1 MNIQIISGTINITN
15 LPGFLRQLADIGEGH
30 NITVQ
35 AVNAD
40 LLTGSRHLMFAVEKA
55 IRSFDSG
62 RNIAN
67 NLGMEIMLYAAGTR
81 QIERALGL
89 GVRMGENRIAMVLV
103 GENGIDDALVHVS
116 ELLDTVDP
124 IVLDYSDIRK
134 KDIQEFFTIT
144 SDELETVD
152 ETKIPELVLERVA
165 LVDVVK

>member
-15 LPGFLRQLADIGEGH
+15 LPGFLKQLTDIGEPH

-40 LLTGSRHLMFAVEKA
+40 LLTGSRHFMFAVKKA
-55 IRSFDSG
+55 IRSFESG

-89 GVRMGENRIAMVLV
+89 GVRIGENRIALVLV
-103 GENGIDDALVHVS
+103 GEKGIDDALVQVS

-124 IVLDYSDIRK
+124 TVLDYSGAQKGGIL
-134 KDIQEFFTIT
+134 EFFSIT
-144 SDELETVD
+144 PDELDAVD
-152 ETKIPELVLERVA
+152 EGNIPELVLERVA
-165 LVDVVK
+165 LVDIIK

>member
-15 LPGFLRQLADIGEGH
+15 LPGFLKQLADIGEPH

-35 AVNAD
+35 AVNTD
-40 LLTGSRHLMFAVEKA
+40 LLTGSRHLTFAVKKA
-55 IRSFDSG
+55 IRSFESG

-89 GVRMGENRIAMVLV
+89 GVMIGENRIALVLV
-103 GENGIDDALVHVS
+103 GENGIEETLVHVS

-124 IVLDYSDIRK
+124 TVLDYSGAK
-134 KDIQEFFTIT
+134 KDGILEFFSIT
-144 SDELETVD
+144 PDELGAVD
-152 ETKIPELVLERVA
+152 EGNIPELVLERVA
-165 LVDVVK
+165 LVDIIK

>member
-15 LPGFLRQLADIGEGH
+15 LPGFLKQLTDIGEPR

-35 AVNAD
+35 AVNSD
-40 LLTGSRHLMFAVEKA
+40 LLTGSRHLMFAVKKA
-55 IRSFDSG
+55 IRSFESG

-89 GVRMGENRIAMVLV
+89 GVRMGKNRIALVLV
-103 GENGIDDALVHVS
+103 GENGTDDALVHVS

-124 IVLDYSDIRK
+124 TVLDYSGAK
-134 KDIQEFFTIT
+134 KCGILEFFSIT
-144 SDELETVD
+144 PDELDAVD
-152 ETKIPELVLERVA
+152 EGNIPELVLERVA
-165 LVDVVK
+165 LVDVIK

>member
-1 MNIQIISGTINITN
+1 
-15 LPGFLRQLADIGEGH
+15 
-30 NITVQ
+30 
-35 AVNAD
+35 
-40 LLTGSRHLMFAVEKA
+40 MFAVEKA

-116 ELLDTVDP
+116 ERLDTVDP
-124 IVLDYSDIRK
+124 IVLDYSREK
-134 KDIQEFFTIT
+134 ESEVMEFFSIT
-144 SDELETVD
+144 PDELDAVD
-152 ETKIPELVLERVA
+152 EGNILELVLERVA
-165 LVDVVK
+165 LVDVIK